1 MVCPALWESW
11 FLRTTDSI
19 PFPLKL
25 KGVVVREDHATLV
38 GLGLSPDELE
48 AMGLDKPATAEPSGL
63 MDAYL
68 RRSNKKED
76 VATLRGH
83 LRDLVRWAQAD
94 GLQIRHVWFEELS
107 ASKTYVRRKEFEK
120 ATLAIMDGKSRTL
133 GVWKTDR
140 FDRRGMG
147 AVGRL
152 LDEFDRRQARLV
164 SISEGLDSA
173 KGGRMVFAILSERAR
188 DEAKD
193 IAKRVKIGH
202 DSHKAEG
209 RRGTGKPPF
218 GLYSAAG
225 SGKVE
230 HHRDEYKTARRLAD
244 LLLAKKTTKDTAH
257 QLNED
262 GHRTRSGA
270 TWSSTAVSK
279 LAQSPLFAGMVPVRR
294 RKTDEYGNPLDRW
307 EGYGEPL
314 RDEKG
319 EIVMCGE
326 GVLTPA
332 EWFKIKALI
341 AERTDDRW
349 AKGKPEAK
357 YLGTGSYRCGR
368 MRDKQGTGELEP
380 CGGSMSHRGGRYRC
394 EVRQTR
400 GKSICE
406 GVVTLAE
413 RIDHAVG
420 QAWVDHISALEPD
433 DPVITEMA
441 RRWLAFADPETQ
453 AKKEETQKALEAAQ
467 KRVKKL
473 EDDFYVYGKMD
484 EERFEELSE
493 GQRAVMESTTAALA
507 ALDAEADLT
516 PLMQVEKLREA
527 WEEADMGDKR
537 MLLKCALGRRGVTV
551 SPAARRGDRTP
562 VRQRLEFDWVSK
574 DDMATR
580 A

>member
-1 MVCPALWESW
+1 M
-11 FLRTTDSI
+11 
-19 PFPLKL
+19 
-25 KGVVVREDHATLV
+25 REDHATLV
-38 GLGLSPDELE
+38 GLGLSPEELE
-48 AMGLDKPATAEPSGL
+48 TLGLDKPATADPSGL

-76 VATLRGH
+76 LATLRGH
-83 LRDLVRWAQAD
+83 LRDVVRWAQAN
-94 GLQIRHVWFEELS
+94 GLQIRHVWFEQLS
-107 ASKTYVRRKEFEK
+107 ASKTYVRRREFEK
-120 ATLAIMDGKSRTL
+120 ATQAIMDGKSTTL

-147 AVGRL
+147 AVGRR
-152 LDEFDRRQARLV
+152 LDEFDRRQSRLV
-164 SISEGLDSA
+164 SVSEGLDSSQ
-173 KGGRMVFAILSERAR
+173 GGRMVFAILSERAR
-188 DEAKD
+188 EEAKD
-193 IAKRVKIGH
+193 MAKRVKIGH

-209 RRGTGKPPF
+209 RRGTGRPPF
-218 GLYSAAG
+218 GLYGAPG

-230 HHRDEYKTARRLAD
+230 PHPDEYGTARRLAD
-244 LLLAKKTTKDTAH
+244 LLLDRKTTKDTAH
-257 QLNED
+257 QLNEE
-262 GHRTRSGA
+262 GYRTRSGA
-270 TWSSTAVSK
+270 TWSPTAVSK

-294 RKTDEYGNPLDRW
+294 RKTDEHGNPLDSW

-314 RDEKG
+314 RDETG
-319 EIVMCGE
+319 EVIMCGK
-326 GVLTPA
+326 GVVTPG

-368 MRDKQGTGELEP
+368 LRDKKGTGELEP

-406 GVVTLAE
+406 GVVTLAD

-420 QAWVDHISALEPD
+420 QAWIHHITALEPG
-433 DPVITEMA
+433 DPVVIEIA

-453 AKKEETQKALEAAQ
+453 ARKNEAQKALEAAQ
-467 KRVKKL
+467 RRVKKL

-493 GQRAVMESTTAALA
+493 GQRAVIESIAATLE
-507 ALDAEADLT
+507 ALDAEADLS
-516 PLMQVEKLREA
+516 PLTQVAALREA
-527 WEEADMGDKR
+527 WEAADMADKR
-537 MLLKCALGRRGVTV
+537 MLLKCTLGKKGITV
-551 SPAARRGDRTP
+551 KPAARQGDHTP
-562 VRQRLEFDWVSK
+562 ILERLEFDWLSK
-574 DDMATR
+574 KDTATEK
-580 A
+580 

>member
-1 MVCPALWESW
+1 M
-11 FLRTTDSI
+11 
-19 PFPLKL
+19 
-25 KGVVVREDHATLV
+25 REDHATLV
-38 GLGLSPDELE
+38 GLGLSPEELE
-48 AMGLDKPATAEPSGL
+48 TLGLDKPATADPSGL

-76 VATLRGH
+76 LATLRGH
-83 LRDLVRWAQAD
+83 LRDVVRWAQAN
-94 GLQIRHVWFEELS
+94 GLQIRHVWFEQFS
-107 ASKTYVRRKEFEK
+107 ASKTYVRRREFEK
-120 ATLAIMDGKSRTL
+120 ATQAIMDGKSKTL

-147 AVGRL
+147 AVGRR
-152 LDEFDRRQARLV
+152 LDEFDRRQSRLV
-164 SISEGLDSA
+164 SVSEGLDSSQ
-173 KGGRMVFAILSERAR
+173 GGRMVFAILSERAR
-188 DEAKD
+188 EEAKD
-193 IAKRVKIGH
+193 MAKRVKIGH

-209 RRGTGKPPF
+209 RRGTGRPPF
-218 GLYSAAG
+218 GLYSAPG

-230 HHRDEYKTARRLAD
+230 PHPDEYGTARRLAD
-244 LLLAKKTTKDTAH
+244 LLLDRKTTKDTAH
-257 QLNED
+257 QLNEE
-262 GHRTRSGA
+262 GYRTRSGA
-270 TWSSTAVSK
+270 TWSPTAVSK

-294 RKTDEYGNPLDRW
+294 RKTDEHGNPLDSW

-314 RDEKG
+314 RDETG
-319 EIVMCGE
+319 EVIMCGK
-326 GVLTPA
+326 GVVTPG

-368 MRDKQGTGELEP
+368 LRDKKGTGELEP

-406 GVVTLAE
+406 GVVTLAD

-420 QAWVDHISALEPD
+420 QAWIHHITALEPG
-433 DPVITEMA
+433 DPVVIEIA

-453 AKKEETQKALEAAQ
+453 ARKNEAQKALEAAQ
-467 KRVKKL
+467 RRVKKL

-493 GQRAVMESTTAALA
+493 GQRAVIESIAATLE
-507 ALDAEADLT
+507 ALDAEADLS
-516 PLMQVEKLREA
+516 PLTQVAALREA
-527 WEEADMGDKR
+527 WEAADMADKR
-537 MLLKCALGRRGVTV
+537 MLLKCTLGKKGITV
-551 SPAARRGDRTP
+551 KPAARQGDHTP
-562 VRQRLEFDWVSK
+562 ILERLEFDWLSK
-574 DDMATR
+574 KDTATEK
-580 A
+580 

>member
-1 MVCPALWESW
+1 M
-11 FLRTTDSI
+11 
-19 PFPLKL
+19 
-25 KGVVVREDHATLV
+25 REDHATLV
-38 GLGLSPDELE
+38 GLGLSPEELE
-48 AMGLDKPATAEPSGL
+48 TLGLDKPATADPSGL

-76 VATLRGH
+76 LATLRGH
-83 LRDLVRWAQAD
+83 LRDVVRWAQAN
-94 GLQIRHVWFEELS
+94 GLQIRHVWFEQLS
-107 ASKTYVRRKEFEK
+107 ASKTYVRRREFEK
-120 ATLAIMDGKSRTL
+120 ATQAIMDGKSTTL

-147 AVGRL
+147 AVGRR
-152 LDEFDRRQARLV
+152 LDEFDRRQSRLV
-164 SISEGLDSA
+164 SVSEGLDSSQ
-173 KGGRMVFAILSERAR
+173 GGRMVFAILSERAR
-188 DEAKD
+188 EEAKD
-193 IAKRVKIGH
+193 MAKRVKIGH

-209 RRGTGKPPF
+209 RRGTGRPPF
-218 GLYSAAG
+218 GLYSAPG

-230 HHRDEYKTARRLAD
+230 PHPDEYGTARRLAD
-244 LLLAKKTTKDTAH
+244 LLLDRKTTKDTAH
-257 QLNED
+257 QLNEE
-262 GHRTRSGA
+262 GYRTRSGA
-270 TWSSTAVSK
+270 TWSPTAVSK

-294 RKTDEYGNPLDRW
+294 RKTDEHGNPLDSW

-314 RDEKG
+314 RDETG
-319 EIVMCGE
+319 EVIMCGK
-326 GVLTPA
+326 GVVTPG

-368 MRDKQGTGELEP
+368 LRDKKGTGELEP

-406 GVVTLAE
+406 GVVTLAD

-420 QAWVDHISALEPD
+420 QAWIHHITALEPG
-433 DPVITEMA
+433 DPVVIEIA

-453 AKKEETQKALEAAQ
+453 ARKNEAQKALEAAQ
-467 KRVKKL
+467 RRVKKL

-493 GQRAVMESTTAALA
+493 GQRAVIESIAATLE
-507 ALDAEADLT
+507 ALDAEADLS
-516 PLMQVEKLREA
+516 PLTQVAALREA
-527 WEEADMGDKR
+527 WEAADMADKR
-537 MLLKCALGRRGVTV
+537 MLLKCTLGKKGITV
-551 SPAARRGDRTP
+551 KPAARQGDHTP
-562 VRQRLEFDWVSK
+562 ILERLEFDWLSK
-574 DDMATR
+574 KDTATEK
-580 A
+580 

>member
-1 MVCPALWESW
+1 M
-11 FLRTTDSI
+11 
-19 PFPLKL
+19 
-25 KGVVVREDHATLV
+25 REDHATLV
-38 GLGLSPDELE
+38 GLGFDQEELE
-48 AMGLDKPATAEPSGL
+48 AMGLDEPATAEPSGL

-76 VATLRGH
+76 LATLRGH
-83 LRDLVRWAQAD
+83 LRDLVRWARAD
-94 GLQIRHVWFEELS
+94 GLQIRHVWFEQLS
-107 ASKTYVRRKEFEK
+107 ASKSHVRRQEFEK
-120 ATLAIMDGKSRTL
+120 ATRAVMDGRSKTL

-152 LDEFDRRQARLV
+152 LDEFDRRQSRLV
-164 SISEGLDSA
+164 SVSEGLDSS
-173 KGGRMVFAILSERAR
+173 KGGRMVFAILSEHAR
-188 DEAKD
+188 EEAKD

-202 DSHKAEG
+202 DAHKAEG
-209 RRGTGKPPF
+209 RRGTGRPPF
-218 GLYSAAG
+218 GLYSAPG
-225 SGKVE
+225 SGTVE
-230 HHRDEYKTARRLAD
+230 HHRDEYETARRLAD
-244 LLLAKKTTKDTAH
+244 LLLDKKTTKDTAH
-257 QLNED
+257 LLNEE
-262 GHRTRSGA
+262 GRRTRSGA
-270 TWSSTAVSK
+270 TWSPAAVSK

-294 RKTDEYGNPLDRW
+294 RRTDEHGNPLDSW

-314 RDEKG
+314 RNERG
-319 EIVMCGE
+319 EVVMCGE
-326 GVLTPA
+326 GVVTPA

-341 AERTDDRW
+341 AGRTDDRW

-368 MRDKQGTGELEP
+368 MRDKRGTGELER

-394 EVRQTR
+394 EIRQTR

-420 QAWVDHISALEPD
+420 QAWVDHITGLEPD

-453 AKKEETQKALEAAQ
+453 ARKEEARKALEAAR

-493 GQRAVMESTTAALA
+493 GQRAVIESTTAALE
-507 ALDAEADLT
+507 ALDAEIDLAPLLRFEHLRAAWAQADT
-516 PLMQVEKLREA
+516 
-527 WEEADMGDKR
+527 ADQR
-537 MLLKCALGRRGVTV
+537 MLLKCALGNKGITV
-551 SPAARRGDRTP
+551 MPAARQGDPTP
-562 VRQRLEFDWVSK
+562 ILDRLEFDWLSK
-574 DDMATR
+574 KSAAAET
-580 A
+580 

>member
-1 MVCPALWESW
+1 M
-11 FLRTTDSI
+11 
-19 PFPLKL
+19 
-25 KGVVVREDHATLV
+25 REDHTTLV
-38 GLGLSPDELE
+38 ELGLSAEELE
-48 AMGLDKPATAEPSGL
+48 TLGLDRPATAEPSGL

-76 VATLRGH
+76 LATLRGH
-83 LRDLVRWAQAD
+83 LRDVARWAQAN
-94 GLQIRHVWFEELS
+94 GVQIRHVWFEQLS
-107 ASKTYVRRKEFEK
+107 ASKAYVRRREFER
-120 ATLAIMDGKSRTL
+120 ATQAIMDGKSKTL

-164 SISEGLDSA
+164 SVSEGLDSA
-173 KGGRMVFAILSERAR
+173 RGGRMVFAILSERAR
-188 DEAKD
+188 EEAKD
-193 IAKRVKIGH
+193 MAKRVKIGH

-218 GLYSAAG
+218 GLFSTPG

-230 HHRDEYKTARRLAD
+230 PHPDEYDTARRLAD
-244 LLLAKKTTKDTAH
+244 LLLDKKSTKNTAH
-257 QLNED
+257 QLNEA
-262 GHRTRSGA
+262 GYRTRSGA

-294 RKTDEYGNPLDRW
+294 RKADGHGNPLDSW

-314 RDEKG
+314 RNERG
-319 EIVMCGE
+319 EVIMCGK
-326 GVLTPA
+326 GVVTPG

-341 AERTDDRW
+341 AERTDERW

-357 YLGTGSYRCGR
+357 YLGTGTYRCGR
-368 MRDKQGTGELEP
+368 MRDKSGTGQLEP

-394 EVRQTR
+394 DLRQTR

-406 GVVTLAE
+406 GVVTLAD

-420 QAWVDHISALEPD
+420 QAWIHRIMGLEPGD
-433 DPVITEMA
+433 VVVIEIA

-453 AKKEETQKALEAAQ
+453 SKKDEAQTALEAAQ
-467 KRVKKL
+467 RRVKKL

-493 GQRAVMESTTAALA
+493 GQRAAIESITATVEVLE
-507 ALDAEADLT
+507 AEADLSLLT
-516 PLMQVEKLREA
+516 QADTLREA
-527 WEEADMGDKR
+527 WEAADMADKR
-537 MLLKCALGRRGVTV
+537 ILLRCALGKDRITV
-551 SPAARRGDRTP
+551 KPAARQGDRTP
-562 VRQRLEFDWVSK
+562 ILERLEFDWLSQK
-574 DDMATR
+574 DTTAKK
-580 A
+580 

>member
-1 MVCPALWESW
+1 M
-11 FLRTTDSI
+11 
-19 PFPLKL
+19 
-25 KGVVVREDHATLV
+25 REDQATLV
-38 GLGLSPDELE
+38 GLGLSLDDLE
-48 AMGLDKPATAEPSGL
+48 AMGLYEPAKAEPAGL

-76 VATLRGH
+76 LATLRGH
-83 LRDLVRWAQAD
+83 LWDLVRWARAD
-94 GLQIRHVWFEELS
+94 GLQIRHVWFEQLS
-107 ASKTYVRRKEFEK
+107 ASKSYVRRHEFEK
-120 ATLAIMDGKSRTL
+120 ATQAIVDGRSKTL

-147 AVGRL
+147 AVGRM

-164 SISEGLDSA
+164 SVSEGLDSA
-173 KGGRMVFAILSERAR
+173 KGGRLVFAILSERAR
-188 DEAKD
+188 EEAKD

-218 GLYSAAG
+218 GLYSAPG

-230 HHRDEYKTARRLAD
+230 HHRDEYRTARRLAD
-244 LLLAKKTTKDTAH
+244 LLLDKETTKDTAH
-257 QLNED
+257 KLNEE
-262 GHRTRSGA
+262 GQRTRNGA
-270 TWSSTAVSK
+270 TWSPTAVSK

-294 RKTDEYGNPLDRW
+294 RKTDVHGNLLDRW

-319 EIVMCGE
+319 EIVMCGK
-326 GVLTPA
+326 GVVTPA
-332 EWFKIKALI
+332 EWFKIKSLI

-349 AKGKPEAK
+349 SKGKPQAK
-357 YLGTGSYRCGR
+357 YLGTGTYRCGR
-368 MRDKQGTGELEP
+368 MRDKTGTGELEP

-406 GVVTLAE
+406 GVVTLAD
-413 RIDHAVG
+413 RIDLAVG
-420 QAWVDHISALEPD
+420 QAWVNHITALELD

-453 AKKEETQKALEAAQ
+453 VKKEEAQKALEAAQ

-484 EERFEELSE
+484 EERFAELSE
-493 GQRAVMESTTAALA
+493 GQCTLIESMTAALEV
-507 ALDAEADLT
+507 LDAEADLT
-516 PLMQVEKLREA
+516 PLMQIETLRQA
-527 WEEADMGDKR
+527 WEAADMTDKR
-537 MLLKCALGRRGVTV
+537 MLLKCALGDKGITV
-551 SPAARRGDRTP
+551 KPA
-562 VRQRLEFDWVSK
+562 VRQGDHTPILSRLEFDWLSK
-574 DDMATR
+574 KVVALEV
-580 A
+580 

>member
-1 MVCPALWESW
+1 M
-11 FLRTTDSI
+11 
-19 PFPLKL
+19 
-25 KGVVVREDHATLV
+25 REDHATLV
-38 GLGLSPDELE
+38 ELGLSPEELE
-48 AMGLDKPATAEPSGL
+48 TLGLDKPATADPSGL

-76 VATLRGH
+76 LATLRGH
-83 LRDLVRWAQAD
+83 LRDVVRWAQAN
-94 GLQIRHVWFEELS
+94 GLQIRHVWFEQFS
-107 ASKTYVRRKEFEK
+107 ASKTYVRRREFEK
-120 ATLAIMDGKSRTL
+120 ATQAIMDGKSKTL

-147 AVGRL
+147 AVGRR
-152 LDEFDRRQARLV
+152 LDEFDRRQSRLV
-164 SISEGLDSA
+164 SVSEGLDSSQ
-173 KGGRMVFAILSERAR
+173 GGRMVFAILSERAR
-188 DEAKD
+188 EEAKD
-193 IAKRVKIGH
+193 MAKRVKIGH

-209 RRGTGKPPF
+209 RRGTGRPPF
-218 GLYSAAG
+218 GLYSAPG

-230 HHRDEYKTARRLAD
+230 PHPDEYGTARRLAD
-244 LLLAKKTTKDTAH
+244 LLLDRKTTKDTAH
-257 QLNED
+257 QLNEE
-262 GHRTRSGA
+262 GYRTRSGA
-270 TWSSTAVSK
+270 TWSPTAVSK

-294 RKTDEYGNPLDRW
+294 RKTDEHGNPLDSW

-314 RDEKG
+314 RDETG
-319 EIVMCGE
+319 EVIMCGK
-326 GVLTPA
+326 GVVTPG

-368 MRDKQGTGELEP
+368 LRDKKGTGELEP

-406 GVVTLAE
+406 GVVTLAD

-420 QAWVDHISALEPD
+420 QAWIHHITALEPG
-433 DPVITEMA
+433 DPVVIEIA

-453 AKKEETQKALEAAQ
+453 ARKNEAQKALEAAQ
-467 KRVKKL
+467 RRVKKL

-493 GQRAVMESTTAALA
+493 GQRAVIESIAATLE
-507 ALDAEADLT
+507 ALDAEADLS
-516 PLMQVEKLREA
+516 PLTQVAALREA
-527 WEEADMGDKR
+527 WEAADMADKR
-537 MLLKCALGRRGVTV
+537 MLLKCTLGKKGITV
-551 SPAARRGDRTP
+551 KPAARQGDHTP
-562 VRQRLEFDWVSK
+562 ILERLEFDWLSK
-574 DDMATR
+574 KDTATEK
-580 A
+580 

>member
-1 MVCPALWESW
+1 M
-11 FLRTTDSI
+11 
-19 PFPLKL
+19 
-25 KGVVVREDHATLV
+25 REDHATLV
-38 GLGLSPDELE
+38 GLGLSPEDLE
-48 AMGLDKPATAEPSGL
+48 ALGLDKPATAEPSGL

-76 VATLRGH
+76 LATLRGH
-83 LRDLVRWAQAD
+83 LRDVVRWAQTN
-94 GLQIRHVWFEELS
+94 GLQIRHVWFEQLS
-107 ASKTYVRRKEFEK
+107 ASKTYVRRREFEK
-120 ATLAIMDGKSRTL
+120 ATQAIVDGKSKTL

-147 AVGRL
+147 AVGRM
-152 LDEFDRRQARLV
+152 LDEFDRRQSRLV
-164 SISEGLDSA
+164 SVSEGLDSSQ
-173 KGGRMVFAILSERAR
+173 GGRMVFAILSERAR
-188 DEAKD
+188 EEAKD

-209 RRGTGKPPF
+209 RRGTGRPPF
-218 GLYSAAG
+218 GLYSAPG

-230 HHRDEYKTARRLAD
+230 PHPEEYDTARRLAD
-244 LLLAKKTTKDTAH
+244 LLLDKKTTKDTAH
-257 QLNED
+257 QLNEE
-262 GHRTRSGA
+262 GYRTRSGA
-270 TWSSTAVSK
+270 TWSPTAVSK

-294 RKTDEYGNPLDRW
+294 RKTDEHGNPLDSW

-314 RDEKG
+314 RNEKG
-319 EIVMCGE
+319 EVIMCGK
-326 GVLTPA
+326 GVVTPG

-341 AERTDDRW
+341 AERTDERW

-368 MRDKQGTGELEP
+368 LRDKKGAGELES

-406 GVVTLAE
+406 GVVTLAD

-420 QAWVDHISALEPD
+420 QAWIHHITALEPG
-433 DPVITEMA
+433 DPVVIEIA

-453 AKKEETQKALEAAQ
+453 AKKDEAQKALEAAQ
-467 KRVKKL
+467 RRVKKL

-493 GQRAVMESTTAALA
+493 GQRAVIESTTATLE
-507 ALDAEADLT
+507 ALDAEADLS
-516 PLMQVEKLREA
+516 PLTQVDTLREA
-527 WEEADMGDKR
+527 WEAADMADKR
-537 MLLKCALGRRGVTV
+537 MLLKCALGKKGITV
-551 SPAARRGDRTP
+551 KPAARQGDHTP
-562 VRQRLEFDWVSK
+562 ILERLEFDWLSK
-574 DDMATR
+574 KDTTTEK
-580 A
+580 